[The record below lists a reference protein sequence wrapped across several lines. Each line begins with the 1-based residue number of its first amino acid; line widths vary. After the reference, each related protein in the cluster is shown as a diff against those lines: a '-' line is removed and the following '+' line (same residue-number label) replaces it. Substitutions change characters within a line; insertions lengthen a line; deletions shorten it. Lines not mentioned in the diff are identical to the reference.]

1 MSAPILHKLGPFRV
15 PWLNGERHV
24 RVYVPHGRPGAGPQ
38 PMHALHP
45 VIYMFDGQ
53 NIFHDDPSFSGGWHL
68 HHSVQDLV
76 SRGRPAPV
84 IVGIDHGGRHRID
97 ELSPFRC
104 RMSKGQLNRLL
115 GWMNKTLI
123 PRIHADFPVRRDV
136 GGAAVGGSSMGGLAA
151 LYAHYQR
158 PELFGAALCMSPSL
172 WLARGKIF
180 RWLEKQSR
188 PWTSRIY
195 VDAGAR
201 EGRIFNDAEKLA
213 AHLRLRGYDDH
224 NLRWRPDPI
233 GRHTEAD
240 WRRRAPSALEFLFAG
255 AGAHERAA

>member
-1 MSAPILHKLGPFRV
+1 
-15 PWLNGERHV
+15 
-24 RVYVPHGRPGAGPQ
+24 
-38 PMHALHP
+38 
-45 VIYMFDGQ
+45 
-53 NIFHDDPSFSGGWHL
+53 
-68 HHSVQDLV
+68 
-76 SRGRPAPV
+76 V
-84 IVGIDHGGRHRID
+84 IVGIDHGGPRRID

-115 GWMNKTLI
+115 AWMNKTLI

-136 GGAAVGGSSMGGLAA
+136 GGAAIGGSSMGGLAA

-195 VDAGAR
+195 VDAGAH
-201 EGRIFNDAEKLA
+201 EGRMLKDADKLV
-213 AHLRLRGYDDH
+213 AHLRARGYGDND
-224 NLRWRPDPI
+224 LRWRPDPPRPPSR
-233 GRHTEAD
+233 GRLAPPRPLRARVPV
-240 WRRRAPSALEFLFAG
+240 RRRRRPRTGRLSRGPAQQR
-255 AGAHERAA
+255 H

>member
-15 PWLNGERHV
+15 PWLSGERHV
-24 RVYVPHGRPGAGPQ
+24 RVYVPHGRPGAGP
-38 PMHALHP
+38 HP

-53 NIFHDDPSFSGGWHL
+53 NIFHDDLSFSGGWHL
-68 HHSVQDLV
+68 HQTVQDLAG
-76 SRGRPAPV
+76 RGRPAPV
-84 IVGIDHGGRHRID
+84 IVGIDHGGPRRID

-104 RMSKGQLNRLL
+104 RMSRGQLDRLL

-123 PRIHADFPVRRDV
+123 PKIHADFPVRRDV
-136 GGAAVGGSSMGGLAA
+136 AGAAIGGSSMGGLAA

-172 WLARGKIF
+172 WIARGKIF
-180 RWLEKQSR
+180 RWLDKQSR

-195 VDAGAR
+195 IDAGAH
-201 EGRIFNDAEKLA
+201 EGRMLKDAEQLV
-213 AHLRLRGYDDH
+213 AHLRGVRGYNDSD
-224 NLRWRPDPI
+224 LRWRPDPH
-233 GRHTEAD
+233 GRHHESD
-240 WRRRAPSALEFLFAG
+240 WRRRAPSALEFLFAN